1 MMTLNL
7 DFSKVDMQKLQAAAA
22 RTQNWLADSLEAL
35 SDEEFE
41 QLMQEMDNDTTFT
54 R

>member
-22 RTQNWLADSLEAL
+22 RTQDWLADSLEAL
-35 SDEEFE
+35 SEEEFE
-41 QLMQEMDNDTTFT
+41 QLMLETDNDATFS
-54 R
+54 